1 VIRVDRNEQFPI
13 TVNLID
19 ESDGSAVAGQ
29 TVYYDIRHTND
40 SPLSPPVNGLLSES
54 FVGSGI
60 YITTESISEAG
71 NYRIYATCSGFNTNV
86 EGLIVNEESIYE
98 VTKSTHNYN
107 ISVED
112 VLRTN
117 VSGTSSQI
125 ARNVPIGKTDYLV
138 TLIKADSA
146 VDWSN
151 PISSG
156 TVYAHYRSLSEELPY
171 MMGGPL

>member
-13 TVNLID
+13 TVSLID

-40 SPLSPPVNGLLSES
+40 SPLSPPVTGLLTES
-54 FVGSGI
+54 FVGTGI
-60 YITTESISEAG
+60 YITTETISDAG
-71 NYRIYATCSGFNTNV
+71 EYRIYATCSGFNPSV
-86 EGLIVNEESIYE
+86 EDLIVNEESIYD

-112 VLRTN
+112 VLRTS
-117 VSGTSSQI
+117 VSGTPSQI
-125 ARNVPIGKTDYLV
+125 ARNVPLGKTDYLV
-138 TLIKADSA
+138 TLIKADNA

-156 TVYAHYRSLSEELPY
+156 TVYAWYRSTADDLPY
-171 MMGGPL
+171 MMGAAL